1 MLECRPGNFHIMLSG
16 KLVKMVSGKA
26 VKYKLFWNGNKKG
39 VAGVNIQA
47 RKLGEKETV
56 VIAEDVTGHVRSI
69 TDTFQDQYG
78 GYGSGVRNNERE
90 QILDFCAAINIT
102 MRNSFLKK
110 KESHL
115 VPYESGLSKT
125 EADYCFM
132 RRNQRKIVKL
142 IKVFCR

>member
-102 MRNSFLKK
+102 MRNSFKK
-110 KESHL
+110 K
-115 VPYESGLSKT
+115 
-125 EADYCFM
+125 
-132 RRNQRKIVKL
+132 RKVT
-142 IKVFCR
+142 